1 MLQDVPPKIFNPSIF
16 VRRLFHP
23 DILQA
28 WENAVLAYG
37 PDSDAWLNLWALWDA
52 HIKGV
57 RGSHSCRQYSLSFW
71 TYLWTF
77 FEKVACPQM
86 CSLFLFSLDFF
97 LVDKDRAKMLKACV
111 EGPWFFRMVSRSQL
125 SPVNLH
131 PGNCGNFWR
140 MVIWILKKRSAC
152 PSFAVALNLQQL
164 PGDYQS
170 EDFEDM
176 LVEMQSDDVVG
187 FGRSWS
193 WFQGLRFHVSAPVMG
208 WKKPRSKGGDVKGDQ
223 EYGSAFAG
231 PKRESNMINM
241 SLPRTGFLIH
251 QTTTRCSNHH
261 ESIDQLKSSSS
272 AFRLSATWRFLAGKV
287 SRFAIDGIAWSKRH
301 AHTLESDTAA
311 LVCQWRHAF
320 PAIVPMLP
328 SNFG

>member
-1 MLQDVPPKIFNPSIF
+1 
-16 VRRLFHP
+16 
-23 DILQA
+23 
-28 WENAVLAYG
+28 
-37 PDSDAWLNLWALWDA
+37 
-52 HIKGV
+52 
-57 RGSHSCRQYSLSFW
+57 
-71 TYLWTF
+71 
-77 FEKVACPQM
+77 
-86 CSLFLFSLDFF
+86 
-97 LVDKDRAKMLKACV
+97 
-111 EGPWFFRMVSRSQL
+111 
-125 SPVNLH
+125 
-131 PGNCGNFWR
+131 
-140 MVIWILKKRSAC
+140 
-152 PSFAVALNLQQL
+152 
-164 PGDYQS
+164 
-170 EDFEDM
+170 M

-241 SLPRTGFLIH
+241 SFPRTGFLIH

-320 PAIVPMLP
+320 PAVVPMLP